1 MYLLY
6 MWGTKMK
13 FYSYLLLLLISV
25 IPAWAHAEDANEE
38 ELLKRNNK
46 EIDAQLQNM
55 KDMLPL
61 EIQNGIRWIDVKR
74 LNKEIQYTYIVNVNS
89 ADWNDEERMVM
100 MSSLQDFGCRQLL
113 PAMCEG
119 SQVIFASGFS
129 AVTTYHD
136 SFGNYLFDCSFT
148 PEICSSWENPVE

>member
-1 MYLLY
+1 MHLLY

-13 FYSYLLLLLISV
+13 FYRYLLLLLISV
-25 IPAWAHAEDANEE
+25 VPALAYAKDTNKEA
-38 ELLKRNNK
+38 LVKRNDK

-55 KDMLPL
+55 KDMLPV
-61 EIQNGIRWIDVKR
+61 EIQNGIRWIDIKR
-74 LNKEIQYTYIVNVNS
+74 LNQEIQYTYIVNVNS
-89 ADWNDEERMVM
+89 ADWNDEERIAM
-100 MSSLQDFGCRQLL
+100 MSALQDFGCRQLL

-148 PEICSSWENPVE
+148 PEICSSLEIPTE